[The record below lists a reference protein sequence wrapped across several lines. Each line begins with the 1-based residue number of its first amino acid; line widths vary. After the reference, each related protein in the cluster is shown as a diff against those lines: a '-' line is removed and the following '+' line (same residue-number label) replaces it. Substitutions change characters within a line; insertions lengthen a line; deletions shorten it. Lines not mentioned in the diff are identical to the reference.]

1 MTGVDHAWLRMD
13 TDVNLMMIV
22 GVWLLK
28 PAITHQA
35 LCQRV
40 QARLLQYPRFREKV
54 VEGLLGTEWVEDSAF
69 DIRRHVLRERLT
81 PAPGQTLREALQARM
96 GELASTPLDHAHPLW
111 CFHLVEDYE
120 GGSASICRI
129 HHCVGDGVALNSVMM
144 SIADD
149 GVTPPQIA
157 HAGNPAG
164 LGAEAHEQHQGDWLA
179 DELIRPLT
187 GMTVKAIGAY
197 GDALVKAL
205 QVLEH
210 PLQSLLGLRSLAKDG
225 GRLLADAAEMA
236 LMPDDSRTSLKGHGN
251 GRKQVAWCE
260 PLPLDR
266 VKAVG
271 KALGASVNDV
281 LISCVGGA
289 IGRYLAEGGEQ
300 LPDQDIRAMVPVNMR
315 PLAQAW
321 ELGNRFGLVPL
332 LVPVGTLAPLDRLKL
347 VHQRMNALKTGYQPL
362 LSYGLL
368 GLSGLLNET
377 AQKALSNLF
386 LDKTTAVMTNV
397 PGPQQPIHFCGA
409 EVTQSIFWVPASG
422 DVGMGVSI
430 ISYAGGVQF
439 GLITDEALCPEPRE
453 IIERFSEEFEQLLWL
468 ALMLP
473 WPAGVPRPVHPAAQ
487 GPAAQADPPAKPRR
501 KAAPR
506 GRGSR

>member
-1 MTGVDHAWLRMD
+1 MHDPAHHPMSGVDTAWLRMD

-22 GVWLLK
+22 GVWLLE
-28 PAITHQA
+28 PAITHAA
-35 LCQRV
+35 LCERI

-54 VEGLLGTEWVEDSAF
+54 VPGLLGAEWVEDTAF
-69 DIRRHVLRERLT
+69 DIHRHVLRERLQ
-81 PAPGQTLREALQARM
+81 PRPGQSAREALQARM
-96 GELASTPLDHAHPLW
+96 GELASTPLDPAHPLW
-111 CFHLVEDYE
+111 CFHLVESYE

-149 GVTPPQIA
+149 GPAPPRPDPQ
-157 HAGNPAG
+157 
-164 LGAEAHEQHQGDWLA
+164 AEDAHEHHQGDWLA

-187 GMTVKAIGAY
+187 GFTVKAIGAY
-197 GDALVKAL
+197 GDALVKSL
-205 QVLEH
+205 QWLEH
-210 PLQSLLGLRSLAKDG
+210 PRQTLLGLGDLARGG
-225 GRLLADAAEMA
+225 GRLLADAAAMA

-260 PLPLDR
+260 PLPLDQ

-281 LISCVGGA
+281 LIACAGGA

-300 LPDQDIRAMVPVNMR
+300 LPEQDIRAMVPVNMR
-315 PLAQAW
+315 PLDQAW
-321 ELGNRFGLVPL
+321 QLGNRFGLVPL
-332 LVPVGTLAPLDRLKL
+332 LVPVGAIDPLARVAR
-347 VHQRMNALKTGYQPL
+347 VHERMEALKTGYQPL

-368 GLSGLLNET
+368 ALSGLLNET
-377 AQKALSNLF
+377 AQKALSALF

-397 PGPQQPIHFCGA
+397 PGPRQPIRFCGA
-409 EVTQSIFWVPASG
+409 EVVQSIFWVPASG
-422 DVGMGVSI
+422 DVGVGVSI

-439 GLITDEALCPEPRE
+439 GLITDEVLCPEPRE
-453 IIERFSEEFEQLLWL
+453 IIDHFAEEFEQLLWL

-473 WPAGVPRPVHPAAQ
+473 WPARIA
-487 GPAAQADPPAKPRR
+487 
-501 KAAPR
+501 
-506 GRGSR
+506 